1 MSWSERQRR
10 AIEARRKN
18 LLVSAAAGSGKT
30 AVLVERVIQRM
41 LDVADPLDID
51 RLLVVT
57 FTNAAALEMRE
68 RIAAALGKELS
79 RQDLPPDRLERL
91 ERQLAL
97 LGSASI
103 STIHSFCQ
111 SVVRQHF
118 HQLNLDPRFR
128 VASQAEADLLRRDVL
143 EEVLEKRYAADD
155 PAMFLLA
162 DCYGGERDDAE
173 LGVMIVELYE
183 FSRSLPEP
191 ELWLQGCLDVFA
203 PPEQAS
209 FDELPQA
216 KLLLRQAQ
224 LRLGSLAV
232 AAAELL
238 ELAELAGEKEVQLA
252 QEYAAV
258 IDELQAASTWSEL
271 ERACRQGEKTAYT
284 RLSGGK
290 KDPAGQEAR
299 DAFKH
304 GRDQLKKQLEK
315 VYVLVDRPGEELLED
330 LRHCQPLMAALVAVT
345 LEFASAFREAKA
357 SRNLLDFGDLEHFCL
372 AVLRDGEGSSAAAL
386 DLQERFQEVMVDEYQ
401 DTNGVQEAILQCL
414 CPAASGRL
422 FLVGDVK
429 QSIYRFRLAEPELFR
444 EKYESYPVLGEG
456 YERIDLAQNFRSR
469 ANVLAGVNYLFRQLM
484 EPQVAELAYGEA
496 EFLRPGLPYP
506 PCEGKSLEGPN
517 ELWLLEE
524 TGKEAAES
532 EDDGAVEELPE
543 GFAAEAALIARR
555 LQKLQEEQVQVYDKG
570 LGGYRPLAW
579 RDVVV
584 LLRSVRAKGPVLL
597 EALREA
603 GIPAYADVDEG
614 YFREIEVE
622 VLLAALAAV
631 DNPRQDIPLAAFLR
645 SPLVGCKAAE
655 LAEIRLASAERSD
668 LWDAVTVLADLETEA
683 GRKAAHAVELLE
695 GWRRLARRRGVPELL
710 LRIYRDTG
718 YYEYVGGL
726 PGGALR
732 QANLRALYDRARQ
745 FESTHYRGLF
755 RFLRFVED
763 MREGGADMAVARIL
777 GEQENVVR
785 VMTIHKSKGL
795 EFPVV
800 VVADA
805 GKQFNLQDLKKPV
818 LFHKTQGL
826 GPQVIDVNTRYR
838 YPGAA
843 RKAVAHCLELE
854 TKAEELRVL
863 YVALT
868 RAREKLILTGRLKHA
883 DKAAANWCRQS
894 CRSEELLPP
903 GLIAEAKGYLDWLG
917 PALVRHQAAGDLRRL
932 GGAPQEECLLPDE
945 SSWEIHICPPAAA
958 ESTGAAALPD
968 DWFCLEKG
976 QLLPGGEEAQTAACL
991 EWQYP
996 WQDAVGKAAKLSVTE
1011 IKRRF
1016 ADVDES
1022 ARAWPARSGAV
1033 YDRPLFLQAQ
1043 QGPKGGEY
1051 GVWMHTVMQ
1060 HLPLEGRLN
1069 EEQVQSVLE
1078 ELVVKEVLL
1087 PEQAAALEASK
1098 IAAFLESALGSRLL
1112 ASSQVRRE
1120 VPFSVLLPAEEFYPE
1135 VAGQEETVFV
1145 QGVADLLFKEGDA
1158 WILVDYKS
1166 DRGLSPEELASRYRL
1181 QLELYARALGGILRQ
1196 PVKECWLYS
1205 FALGE
1210 TILLEEAAREN

>member
-10 AIEARRKN
+10 AIEVRRKN

-41 LDVADPLDID
+41 LDAAEPLDID

-79 RQDLPPDRLERL
+79 RQDLPADRLSRL

-128 VASQAEADLLRRDVL
+128 VASQAETDLLRRDVL
-143 EEVLEKRYAADD
+143 EDVLEKRYAEDD
-155 PAMFLLA
+155 AAMLLLA
-162 DCYGGERDDAE
+162 DCYGGERDDAA
-173 LGVMIVELYE
+173 LGAMIVELYE

-203 PPEQAS
+203 PPEQAV

-216 KLLLRQAQ
+216 GLLLRQAQ
-224 LRLGSLAV
+224 LRLGALNG
-232 AAAELL
+232 AADQLL
-238 ELAELAGEKEVQLA
+238 DLAELAGEKEVQLA

-258 IDELQAASTWSEL
+258 IADLQAASTWSQL
-271 ERACRQGEKTAYT
+271 EAACRQGEKTAYT

-304 GRDQLKKQLEK
+304 WRDQLKKQLEK
-315 VYVLVDRPGEELLED
+315 VYVLVDRPGEELVEE
-330 LRHCQPLMAALVAVT
+330 LRQCGPLMSALVEVT
-345 LEFASAFREAKA
+345 LDFAAAFREAKA
-357 SRNLLDFGDLEHFCL
+357 SRNMLDFGDLEHFCL
-372 AVLRDGEGSSAAAL
+372 AVLRDGENPSAAAV

-444 EKYESYPVLGEG
+444 EKYECYPQLGDG

-469 ANVLAGVNYLFRQLM
+469 ATVLAGVNYLFRQLM
-484 EPQVAELAYGEA
+484 DPQVAELAYGEA
-496 EFLRPGLPYP
+496 ECLQPGLPYP
-506 PCEGKSLEGPN
+506 PCDGPSLEGAN

-524 TGKEAAES
+524 AAQTAEES
-532 EDDGAVEELPE
+532 EEADAGEELPE
-543 GFAAEAALIARR
+543 GFAAEAALIAKR
-555 LQKLQEEQVQVYDKG
+555 LQKLQEDKTQVYDKS

-614 YFREIEVE
+614 YFREVEVE
-622 VLLAALAAV
+622 VLLAALAVV

-645 SPLVGCKAAE
+645 SPLVACRAEE
-655 LAEIRLASAERSD
+655 LAEIRLAGPERSD
-668 LWDAVTVLADLETEA
+668 LWDAVTVVAATATEA
-683 GRKAAHAVELLE
+683 GCKAARAIELLE

-710 LRIYRDTG
+710 LRMYRDTG

-777 GEQENVVR
+777 GEQEDVVR

-826 GPQVIDVNTRYR
+826 GPQVIDVKTRYR

-883 DKAAANWCRQS
+883 AKAASNWCRQS
-894 CRSEELLPP
+894 CRREELLPA

-917 PALVRHQAAGDLRRL
+917 PALVRHQSAGELRLL

-945 SSWEIHICPPAAA
+945 SLWDIHICPPAAA
-958 ESTGAAALPD
+958 AAAGEAALPD
-968 DWFCLEKG
+968 DWSCVVAG
-976 QLLPGGEEAQTAACL
+976 QLLPDGEADRAAACL

-996 WQDAVGKAAKLSVTE
+996 WQEAIGKAAKLSVTE

-1016 ADVDES
+1016 AEVDET
-1022 ARAWPARSGAV
+1022 ARVWPARAGAM
-1033 YDRPLFLQAQ
+1033 YDRPRFLQAQ

-1060 HLPLEGRLN
+1060 HMPLAGSLN
-1069 EEQVQSVLE
+1069 EAQVREVLA
-1078 ELVVKEVLL
+1078 ELVAKEVLL
-1087 PEQAAALEASK
+1087 PEQAAALNAAQLVAFFAS
-1098 IAAFLESALGSRLL
+1098 SLGRRLL

-1166 DRGLSPEELASRYRL
+1166 DRGLSPAELAERYRL

-1210 TILLEEAAREN
+1210 TILLEEAARGN